1 MKKLFKT
8 LAVLAAV
15 AALGFGFVSCGDPED
30 DNNGN
35 SGSGSIPTE
44 GIAASFKDVDN
55 SYSSDEEAKE
65 KAENSTENSEDGYRE
80 YGWKERFIY
89 FYENGTYISFQHE
102 CYYIKRNGKVEKLS
116 DKTLVNERGTY
127 ELTGTYD
134 SGSIV
139 LTKTLH
145 RYNDKMYEVGTQYQE
160 PVTIE
165 NGKFSY
171 SDGYGNGRYEKQ

>member
-8 LAVLAAV
+8 LAALAVV

-65 KAENSTENSEDGYRE
+65 LAETIDENSVS
-80 YGWKERFIY
+80 GWKEGFIY
-89 FYENGTYISFQHE
+89 FYENGTYIVFKHDCE
-102 CYYIKRNGKVEKLS
+102 YKNKNGKVEKYL
-116 DKTLVNERGTY
+116 DTTTVEEKGTY
-127 ELTGTYD
+127 KLTGTFD
-134 SGSIV
+134 SGSIEF
-139 LTKTLH
+139 TKTLF
-145 RYNDKMYEVGTQYQE
+145 RINDTMYEVDTQHQS
-160 PVTIE
+160 PVTKTIE
-165 NGKFSY
+165 NGSFSY
-171 SDGYGNGRYEKQ
+171 DDGYGYHRYEKQ